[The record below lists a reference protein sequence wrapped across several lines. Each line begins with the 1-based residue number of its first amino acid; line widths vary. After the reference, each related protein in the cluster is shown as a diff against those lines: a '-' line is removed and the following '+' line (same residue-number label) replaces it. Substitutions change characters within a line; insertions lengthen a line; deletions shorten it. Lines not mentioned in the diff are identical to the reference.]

1 LTSASNIV
9 VTVPMVRTAST
20 RASLLVLAVW
30 AVGAGRALAA
40 GSADV
45 EALIR
50 EGVELRQSGKDER
63 ALPLFQKAY
72 ELEHSPRTEGQL
84 GLAEMAV
91 NYLLDAEKHLS
102 EALAFPEHP
111 WIAKNAATLER
122 ALATIRASIGEITVA
137 GGPAGA
143 TVVLN
148 GRAAGTLPLPGPLR
162 IAKGPADIEVRAPGY
177 ATASRSLRVA
187 GGDRQSLTIVLDK
200 AADAT
205 AISTPAGAAPGGGS
219 PDSSGGLARTDVR
232 DSGSAPTTESSGP
245 RRTWAWVAAGAAAA
259 AVVTGV
265 VGTVRWQQKRSD
277 FADHKGPPLDDP
289 QAAPSTWLRDCG
301 ESLPSRGSAACQ
313 SLYDASKQGRTIA
326 LIGYGAGAVLAA
338 GAAVLFRASR
348 PEGASGPSLACV
360 PEPPS
365 LAMSCA
371 IRF

>member
-1 LTSASNIV
+1 
-9 VTVPMVRTAST
+9 MVRVAST
-20 RASLLVLAVW
+20 RASFFVLAVW
-30 AVGAGRALAA
+30 AVGVGRAHAA

-72 ELEHSPRTEGQL
+72 ELDHSPRTEGQL

-91 NYLLDAEKHLS
+91 GYLLDAEKHLS

-111 WIAKNAATLER
+111 WITKNAPALER
-122 ALATIRASIGEITVA
+122 ALATIRASIGEITVG

-143 TVVLN
+143 TVILN
-148 GRAAGTLPLPGPLR
+148 GRVAGTLPLPAPLR
-162 IAKGPADIEVRAPGY
+162 IAKGPADVEVRAPGY
-177 ATASRSLRVA
+177 VTASRSLRVA

-205 AISTPAGAAPGGGS
+205 PVSPPAVAAPGGGS
-219 PDSSGGLARTDVR
+219 VEPARGLSGADVPT
-232 DSGSAPTTESSGP
+232 SGSSGP
-245 RRTWAWVAAGAAAA
+245 RRTWAWVTAGAAAA

-265 VGTVRWQQKRSD
+265 VGTVIWQQKRSD

-313 SLYDASKQGRTIA
+313 SLYDASKQARTVA

-338 GAAVLFRASR
+338 GAVVLFRAAR

-360 PEPPS
+360 PELPS

-371 IRF
+371 VRF

>member
-1 LTSASNIV
+1 
-9 VTVPMVRTAST
+9 MVRAAST
-20 RASLLVLAVW
+20 RVSLLVLAVW
-30 AVGAGRALAA
+30 AVGVGRAHAE

-50 EGVELRQSGKDER
+50 EGVALRQSGKDER

-72 ELEHSPRTEGQL
+72 ELDHSPRTEGQL

-111 WIAKNAATLER
+111 WIAKNAPTLER
-122 ALATIRASIGEITVA
+122 ALASIRASIGEITVA

-148 GRAAGTLPLPGPLR
+148 GRVAGTLPLPAPLR

-177 ATASRSLRVA
+177 VSASRSLRVA

-200 AADAT
+200 AAGAT
-205 AISTPAGAAPGGGS
+205 PVVTPAVAAPGGGS
-219 PDSSGGLARTDVR
+219 ADASPVLSRADVH
-232 DSGSAPTTESSGP
+232 DSGNVPATGSSGP
-245 RRTWAWVAAGAAAA
+245 RRTWAWVTAGAAAA

-289 QAAPSTWLRDCG
+289 QAASSTWLRDCG
-301 ESLPSRGSAACQ
+301 ESLPSRGSAVCQ
-313 SLYDASKQGRTIA
+313 SLYDASKQGRTVA
-326 LIGYGAGAVLAA
+326 LIGYGAGALLAA
-338 GAAVLFRASR
+338 GAAVLFRGSR
-348 PEGASGPSLACV
+348 PEGASGSSLACV
-360 PEPPS
+360 PELPS

-371 IRF
+371 VRF